1 MKTVVITGGT
11 GDLGS
16 VVVPRL
22 ATEFRCVVPYRK
34 TPPPAMNNVVPLPS
48 LDSIADLKPIY
59 ALVNL
64 AGGFGAGS
72 SPEQFE
78 KMLDANLMSAVRA
91 LAATLPHI
99 ENGGRIVMISSA
111 SSLTRP
117 AGLAAYN
124 ASKAALNAVVE
135 TLARDLKDRSITV
148 NALLP
153 TALDT
158 PSMRKEMPP
167 ERLVKRSNVAEMVA
181 LLLSEQAAA
190 VTGQLIGMSA

>member
-1 MKTVVITGGT
+1 
-11 GDLGS
+11 
-16 VVVPRL
+16 
-22 ATEFRCVVPYRK
+22 
-34 TPPPAMNNVVPLPS
+34 MNNVTAIAS
-48 LDSIADLKPIY
+48 LDAIADHKPIY

-64 AGGFGAGS
+64 AGGFAGGS

-78 KMLDANLMSAVRA
+78 KMLDTNLMSAVRA

-99 ENGGRIVMISSA
+99 ENGGRIVVISA
-111 SSLTRP
+111 AAAITKP

-135 TLARDLKDRSITV
+135 TLAKDLKDRSITV

-158 PSMRKEMPP
+158 PVMRKEMPP
-167 ERLVKRSNVAEMVA
+167 ERLVKRTNVAEMIA
-181 LLLSEQAAA
+181 LLLSPQAAA